1 MLHAA
6 LTFAAASRLCLDGT
20 ILTARLDGTALTARS
35 QRSSLSSQA
44 LYAACHADEH
54 GDQHLC
60 GAMEGVRGICPTA
73 GCLGLQ
79 SAAMSEFPGIVP
91 GYLSTWVLE

>member
-1 MLHAA
+1 MC
-6 LTFAAASRLCLDGT
+6 FMQRLRSAIDC
-20 ILTARLDGTALTARS
+20 ALTARS

-54 GDQHLC
+54 GDQHLR

-73 GCLGLQ
+73 GCLGH
-79 SAAMSEFPGIVP
+79 AIRRHVGVP
-91 GYLSTWVLE
+91 GYCTRVLEYSGTRVLEYPGMAPGLK